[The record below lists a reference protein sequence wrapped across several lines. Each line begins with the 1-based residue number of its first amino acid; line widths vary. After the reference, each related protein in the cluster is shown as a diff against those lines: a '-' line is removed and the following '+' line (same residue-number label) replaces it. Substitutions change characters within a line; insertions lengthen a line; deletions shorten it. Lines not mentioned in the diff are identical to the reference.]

1 MKEIT
6 LPSQEFIQAS
16 AFERVSAA
24 AGLGVIGGVAA
35 VVAYFDPTTTGFFPV
50 CPLYAITG
58 IACPGCGLTRGFH
71 ALFHGDILA
80 AFDYNALF
88 PLWILFFGFF
98 AASLVLVVVRGK
110 GLSMKLLK
118 PGLLW
123 TFFILLF
130 VFAVLRNLP
139 FYPFSVLYP

>member
-1 MKEIT
+1 MNEIA
-6 LPSQEFIQAS
+6 LPSPEFTSAS
-16 AFERVSAA
+16 TFERVSAA
-24 AGLGVIGGVAA
+24 AGLAAIGGASAA
-35 VVAYFDPTTTGFFPV
+35 VAYFDPSKAGFFPV
-50 CPLYAITG
+50 CPLYAMTG

-71 ALFHGDILA
+71 AILHGDILT

-88 PLWILFFGFF
+88 PMWILFIGFF
-98 AASLVLVVVRGK
+98 VVSLVFVVVRGR

-123 TFFILLF
+123 AFFILLF
-130 VFAVLRNLP
+130 VFGILRNLP